1 MYLNT
6 DLNLT
11 LKRLWKSLYC
21 ANADVFLA
29 KCFSL
34 QRFAIHCKQ
43 KYFRKWLRKQHP
55 AVCLP
60 LSDEGWC
67 GVDCLTL
74 EGRLLDLLWLI
85 EEHPWQLDTFS
96 ESQLEMSCLREVE
109 MVSYLSI
116 HLFSKMADW
125 RHYLVLFAWVPGVRK
140 KEHHNSRAFKTTGC
154 AQSVHNKA
162 HMFRSVARLDALT
175 SKSSVLARNYTD
187 EISYWIAYYFNSWTD
202 IDRF

>member
-1 MYLNT
+1 ML
-6 DLNLT
+6 LIAT
-11 LKRLWKSLYC
+11 LCETLQTKILQKVAAETTSCSLFAIVRGGMVCCWFFDTWAASSRLALMHRLSWQL
-21 ANADVFLA
+21 FLA
-29 KCFSL
+29 
-34 QRFAIHCKQ
+34 
-43 KYFRKWLRKQHP
+43 
-55 AVCLP
+55 
-60 LSDEGWC
+60 
-67 GVDCLTL
+67 
-74 EGRLLDLLWLI
+74 
-85 EEHPWQLDTFS
+85 TFS
-96 ESQLEMSCLREVE
+96 ESQIEMSCLREVE

-154 AQSVHNKA
+154 AQSVHNKR